1 MSTKL
6 AFMLMSMLL
15 LDKRAH
21 KMNAFCIIQSCF
33 LGKRDFKAETK
44 RASPPCLC
52 VYQEIVF
59 LAFGLFPYARSG
71 FLHSESLNEKKLF
84 LIFTMLVMSY
94 EISPL
99 PLLSFLLL
107 HLTSVFLWY
116 AHIIIYV
123 LRWER
128 SWIRPCRFFVL
139 WNYEEKTRE
148 NRVFVATMLFIHV
161 IHYAR
166 VRRPAAEFE
175 CVNGENR
182 LIIETKEPLL
192 VALNP
197 LVANYACN
205 ATGGCRQPG
214 DALGLSGL
222 HICAMVW
229 GHDKTANGDIGIWD
243 WLSREANLSTKS
255 TLIYPREGN
264 GRTLQCIYLW
274 CSGCRLQNCEEI

>member
-1 MSTKL
+1 MPLCLPGDS
-6 AFMLMSMLL
+6 F
-15 LDKRAH
+15 
-21 KMNAFCIIQSCF
+21 SCVRPF
-33 LGKRDFKAETK
+33 SLRSQWLFALGEFKW
-44 RASPPCLC
+44 
-52 VYQEIVF
+52 
-59 LAFGLFPYARSG
+59 
-71 FLHSESLNEKKLF
+71 KKLF
-84 LIFTMLVMSY
+84 LRFTMFLMPC

-116 AHIIIYV
+116 AHIIIYTRIASREIV
-123 LRWER
+123 NTAM
-128 SWIRPCRFFVL
+128 SFFVL
-139 WNYEEKTRE
+139 ELWGE

-274 CSGCRLQNCEEI
+274 RSGCRLQNCEEI